1 LQAGENG
8 EADMEGRDMKR
19 LFELLAEVVDHER
32 AARPEPEVMALIQ
45 AARRLEPDL
54 DCLLAMRLLAL
65 TGDAPG
71 VGRRRAMLSAL

>member
-1 LQAGENG
+1 
-8 EADMEGRDMKR
+8 
-19 LFELLAEVVDHER
+19 
-32 AARPEPEVMALIQ
+32 MALIQ